1 MARAIWNDV
10 VIAESDEGIEIE
22 NSLYFPRENVR
33 MDLLRA
39 SATRT
44 RCPWKGQATYYSLI
58 DDETVLDDVA
68 WSYEN
73 PRSRA
78 RVIKECMAFW
88 KQITI
93 SR

>member
-1 MARAIWNDV
+1 MARATWNDL
-10 VIAESDEGIEIE
+10 ILAESDDVFEIE
-22 NSLYFPRENVR
+22 NSLYFPRESVH
-33 MDLLRA
+33 MDTLRR

-44 RCPWKGQATYYSLI
+44 RCPWKGEATYYSLV
-58 DDETVLDDVA
+58 DGEQSFEDVA

-78 RVIKECMAFW
+78 RVIKDCMAFW
-88 KQITI
+88 KQVTI